1 LLCSESYPNFAFYTF
16 DNCAVVAHLSKTMAT
31 YLKKVLP
38 PTYNIDYTS
47 NATVLVS
54 LFKKVTS
61 PEVIYLFADYQITLS
76 YHFF

>member
-1 LLCSESYPNFAFYTF
+1 MTY
-16 DNCAVVAHLSKTMAT
+16 LSKTMAT

-61 PEVIYLFADYQITLS
+61 PEVIRLF
-76 YHFF
+76 